1 MNNFTLFQP
10 ITVTSPKN
18 RRNQYVLHFFQ
29 IKFPKLNYSH
39 LMGNAFLD
47 IFNDFALD
55 YRISL
60 YLIMML
66 IDELKMAVPDILF
79 DN

>member
-1 MNNFTLFQP
+1 
-10 ITVTSPKN
+10 
-18 RRNQYVLHFFQ
+18 
-29 IKFPKLNYSH
+29 
-39 LMGNAFLD
+39 MGNAFLD